1 MEVKKTKKRNIIL
14 AAVLLGVTATV
25 GTIGVTTFAKYRTQ
39 LSDVNA
45 TKAVAKWKFAT
56 DNASES
62 FTIDLAETYTASTLT
77 SGKIAPGTSGELD
90 FALSNANTEVGTTYS
105 IKLTNTN
112 APTNIQFCEDAACT
126 TPLTNSTLT
135 GHMDPGAT
143 TTAKIYW
150 KWAYET
156 GTVTDGVATGDSND
170 TTNGEAGDT
179 MTVTATITGVQEAPV
194 AQP

>member
-39 LSDVNA
+39 LSDV
-45 TKAVAKWKFAT
+45 KAQITVAKWSFAS
-56 DNASES
+56 DNSS
-62 FTIDLAETYTASTLT
+62 TNFTIDLAKTYTASTLV
-77 SGKIAPGTSGELD
+77 SNRIAPGTSGKLD
-90 FALSNANTEVGTTYS
+90 FDLSNKNTEVGTTYS

-112 APTNIQFCEDAACT
+112 APTNIQFYEDVDCT

-143 TTAKIYW
+143 TTATIYW

-170 TTNGEAGDT
+170 TTNGEAGSQ
-179 MTVTATITGVQEAPV
+179 MTVTATITGVQEAPT
-194 AQP
+194 AQ